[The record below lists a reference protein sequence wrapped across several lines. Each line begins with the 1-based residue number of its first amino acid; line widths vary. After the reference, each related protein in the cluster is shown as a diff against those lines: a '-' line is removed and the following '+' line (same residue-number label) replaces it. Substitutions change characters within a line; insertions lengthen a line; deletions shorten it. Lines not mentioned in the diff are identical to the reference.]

1 VTYHRETLK
10 AGLSTHARGQSGR
23 QGFHVSLFGTLGCH
37 CKDDRQMQAK
47 DHRSDAE
54 SVSCSHA
61 VHKTLK
67 LNRRIHRM
75 TAKDEW
81 FGFEFEELAN
91 LD

>member
-1 VTYHRETLK
+1 
-10 AGLSTHARGQSGR
+10 
-23 QGFHVSLFGTLGCH
+23 
-37 CKDDRQMQAK
+37 MQAK

-75 TAKDEW
+75 SAKDEW